1 MALKE
6 KLRERASRVTK
17 AKTRADQTIPSR
29 VGLAVVGAGPH
40 AAALV
45 MRLLTRGNVLSDANG
60 PLEGYRN
67 SPKEVR
73 DHLYKT
79 PVDEFLKD
87 SIVVIDHAGGWMLNW
102 QRQCRAFGIK
112 HLRSPESLHPDPYDH
127 SALSVFAQKCKIEDQ
142 FVTFEIAKSAQET
155 KNHLYVRGRAKGPN
169 RRNRNGD
176 RQRFRGPYR
185 LPSVDMFAKFSS
197 HLIEQAYGLNSL
209 LREGAVTA
217 LTKLPGS
224 SRSGFELTVLRPD
237 GESTQIIASNVV
249 LARGP
254 TARRQIPE
262 WAQTLMSMAASQK
275 PVVCPVCGDT
285 IQAPPSMS
293 IAHAWDIIESNA
305 TVGLSPTHQS
315 SYSPFVQAVVPGDRV
330 VVVGGGLTSAHLVVL
345 LAEHGICDIKLILR
359 GPRKVKNFDLTL
371 PWFGN
376 DRWVKRQE
384 FEKATVPEKL
394 RAIVGERQGG
404 SITPELH
411 AKVQALEAEGICEV
425 IEYAQV
431 RSAVWI
437 EQNEGYKF
445 EAERSRVG
453 AWEIM
458 LDNDTDLMA
467 DKIWLATGSQ
477 QCVETDPLLKELIKT
492 RPIPIHSGL
501 PELLPTLRWAPD
513 VPLYLMGGLAA
524 LQLGPD
530 AANLAGA
537 LRGAL
542 RVSTELKQQLNESK
556 EVIEICDEP

>member
-6 KLRERASRVTK
+6 KLRERGSRVNK
-17 AKTRADQTIPSR
+17 AKMRADQTIPSR

-45 MRLLTRGNVLSDANG
+45 MRLLTRGKVLSDANG

-67 SPKEVR
+67 SPKDVR

-79 PVDEFLKD
+79 PVDEFLKG
-87 SIVVIDHAGGWMLNW
+87 SIVVIDRSGGWMLNW
-102 QRQCRAFGIK
+102 QRQYQAFGIK
-112 HLRSPESLHPDPYDH
+112 HLRSPESMHPDPYDH
-127 SALSVFAQKCKIEDQ
+127 SALSVFAQKCKIENQ
-142 FVTFEIAKSAQET
+142 FVTFEIAKSEQET
-155 KNHLYVRGRAKGPN
+155 KKHLQVRGRANGPN
-169 RRNRNGD
+169 RGNRNGG
-176 RQRFRGPYR
+176 RENFRGPYR

-197 HLIEQAYGLNSL
+197 HLIERAYGLNPL

-217 LTKLPGS
+217 LTKLPGG

-237 GESTQIIASNVV
+237 GESTRITASNVV

-254 TARRQIPE
+254 TAQRQVPE
-262 WAQTLMSMAASQK
+262 WARTLLNAAVSRK

-293 IAHAWDIIESNA
+293 IAHAWDIIDGNA

-315 SYSPFVQAVVPGDRV
+315 SYSPFVQAAVPGDRV
-330 VVVGGGLTSAHLVVL
+330 VVVGGGLTSAHLVLL
-345 LAEHGICDIKLILR
+345 LAERGICDIKLILR
-359 GPRKVKNFDLTL
+359 GSRKVKNFDLSL

-384 FEKATVPEKL
+384 FENATTPEKL
-394 RAIVGERQGG
+394 RVIVGERQGG

-437 EQNEGYKF
+437 EQNDGFIF
-445 EAERSRVG
+445 EAEGNG

-458 LDNDTDLMA
+458 LDNDIDLMA

-477 QCVETDPLLKELIKT
+477 QGVETDPLLKDLFKT
-492 RPIPIHSGL
+492 HPIPIHRGL
-501 PELLPTLRWAPD
+501 PELLPTLRWSPD
-513 VPLYLMGGLAA
+513 VPLYLMGGLGA

-530 AANLAGA
+530 ATNLAGA

-542 RVSTELKQQLNESK
+542 RISAELKQQLNE
-556 EVIEICDEP
+556 